1 MGSQAS
7 SISQRILPADA
18 VDSLQFEIK
27 KQVHIFSEINN
38 LGYEDFQKCLADLN
52 RLSRKCLDPNGKQ
65 LVFAVK
71 KGTDNSI
78 LWKRTVRIACVKIDP
93 ETRKI
98 DCFKL
103 LTLQQ
108 FLQVFRT
115 FQTNLHAMVTV
126 ESQRIHS
133 PGASPSRSSTGSSAT
148 GPPDTPPS
156 AKVDGAGP
164 SAAAA
169 GAARPPPE
177 SPART
182 ATPTT
187 VPLSSSASTCSSSGG
202 GTFVF
207 PDCTTASI
215 LMAQVDAIAAGPA
228 DATDHADECCIC
240 LERRPEVS
248 LPCAHSYCMPCI
260 EQWNIHQK
268 TCPICD
274 EALASTDDTWVLSEM
289 PEANEV
295 SEEICATLLKL
306 SNEPVAD
313 DDDDG
318 DRNWLRRML
327 DL

>member
-7 SISQRILPADA
+7 SISQKILPADA
-18 VDSLQFEIK
+18 VDSLQFEFK

-38 LGYEDFQKCLADLN
+38 LAYEDFQKCLADLN

-71 KGTDNSI
+71 KGSDNSI

-93 ETRKI
+93 ETKKI

-133 PGASPSRSSTGSSAT
+133 PGASPSKTSGGSAAGPDSPSNASISELSPNNAGTTEQRPGPSETHTKQPETSSA
-148 GPPDTPPS
+148 
-156 AKVDGAGP
+156 
-164 SAAAA
+164 
-169 GAARPPPE
+169 
-177 SPART
+177 
-182 ATPTT
+182 
-187 VPLSSSASTCSSSGG
+187 PLSTSSSSLSSANVSSA
-202 GTFVF
+202 FVF
-207 PDCTTASI
+207 PECTTASI
-215 LMAQVDAIAAGPA
+215 LMAQVDSITSVDPDGE
-228 DATDHADECCIC
+228 HNECCIC
-240 LERRPEVS
+240 LERKPEVS

-274 EALASTDDTWVLSEM
+274 EVLASTDDTWVLSEM
-289 PEANEV
+289 PEADEV

-306 SNEPVAD
+306 SNEANGSD
-313 DDDDG
+313 ESDK
-318 DRNWLRRML
+318 NWLRRML

>member
-7 SISQRILPADA
+7 SISQKILPADT

-38 LGYEDFQKCLADLN
+38 LAYEDFQKCLADLN

-71 KGTDNSI
+71 KGSDNSI

-93 ETRKI
+93 ETKKI

-126 ESQRIHS
+126 ETQRIHS
-133 PGASPSRSSTGSSAT
+133 PGSSPSRSCGSGPGTPSKGSSTVADRCPKAT
-148 GPPDTPPS
+148 TQPP
-156 AKVDGAGP
+156 GP
-164 SAAAA
+164 S
-169 GAARPPPE
+169 
-177 SPART
+177 T
-182 ATPTT
+182 TTPTKQPDASP
-187 VPLSSSASTCSSSGG
+187 VPLSASSTSSSSANGSAAGSG
-202 GTFVF
+202 FVF
-207 PDCTTASI
+207 PECTTASM
-215 LMAQVDAIAAGPA
+215 LMAQVDTIADGPPAGE
-228 DATDHADECCIC
+228 HGDECCIC
-240 LERRPEVS
+240 LERKPEVS

-274 EALASTDDTWVLSEM
+274 EVLASTDDTWVLSEM

-295 SEEICATLLKL
+295 SEEICATLQKL
-306 SNEPVAD
+306 STEANGED
-313 DDDDG
+313 ESDK
-318 DRNWLRRML
+318 NWLRRML

>member
-1 MGSQAS
+1 MGNQAS
-7 SISQRILPADA
+7 SISQRLLPGDTVDA
-18 VDSLQFEIK
+18 LQFEIK

-38 LGYEDFQKCLADLN
+38 LAYEDFQKCLTDLN
-52 RLSRKCLDPNGKQ
+52 RLSRKCLDPHGKQ

-71 KGTDNSI
+71 KGTDSSI

-133 PGASPSRSSTGSSAT
+133 PDASPAKSTG
-148 GPPDTPPS
+148 TPPS
-156 AKVDGAGP
+156 
-164 SAAAA
+164 ST
-169 GAARPPPE
+169 
-177 SPART
+177 PA
-182 ATPTT
+182 
-187 VPLSSSASTCSSSGG
+187 SSSSTTSSSSNS
-202 GTFVF
+202 TFVF
-207 PDCTTASI
+207 PECTTASM
-215 LMAQVDAIAAGPA
+215 LMAHVNAITDGPPPN
-228 DATDHADECCIC
+228 DDGEEHSECCIC
-240 LERRPEVS
+240 LERKPEVS
-248 LPCAHSYCMPCI
+248 LPCAHSYCTPCI

-274 EALASTDDTWVLSEM
+274 ETLASTDDTWVLSEM
-289 PEANEV
+289 PEAGEV
-295 SEEICATLLKL
+295 SEEICATLQKL
-306 SNEPVAD
+306 SAD
-313 DDDDG
+313 GVEVDG
-318 DRNWLRRML
+318 PADAVDRNWLARML

>member
-18 VDSLQFEIK
+18 VDSLHFEIK

-78 LWKRTVRIACVKIDP
+78 LWKRTVRIACVKIEP

-126 ESQRIHS
+126 ESHRIHS
-133 PGASPSRSSTGSSAT
+133 PGASPSRSSAGSAT
-148 GPPDTPPS
+148 SGPPGTPPS
-156 AKVDGAGP
+156 PKIGGTDAGP
-164 SAAAA
+164 ST
-169 GAARPPPE
+169 AARPQPE
-177 SPART
+177 SPSH
-182 ATPTT
+182 TT
-187 VPLSSSASTCSSSGG
+187 NVPLSSSASTCSSSTGG
-202 GTFVF
+202 AFVF
-207 PDCTTASI
+207 PDCTTASM
-215 LMAQVDAIAAGPA
+215 LMAQVDAIAADPA
-228 DATDHADECCIC
+228 DASDHNECCIC

-295 SEEICATLLKL
+295 SEEICATLQKL
-306 SNEPVAD
+306 SSEPGAED
-313 DDDDG
+313 EI

>member
-7 SISQRILPADA
+7 SISQKILPADT

-38 LGYEDFQKCLADLN
+38 LAYEDFQKCLADLN

-71 KGTDNSI
+71 KGSDNSI

-93 ETRKI
+93 ATKKI

-133 PGASPSRSSTGSSAT
+133 PGSSPSRSSGS
-148 GPPDTPPS
+148 GDTDIPPS
-156 AKVDGAGP
+156 KRNDVATDRPGP
-164 SAAAA
+164 SAT
-169 GAARPPPE
+169 PTKQPDI
-177 SPART
+177 SPA
-182 ATPTT
+182 
-187 VPLSSSASTCSSSGG
+187 PLSASSSSSG
-202 GTFVF
+202 FVF

-215 LMAQVDAIAAGPA
+215 LMAQVDSIAGQPEP
-228 DATDHADECCIC
+228 DGDHPDECCIC
-240 LERRPEVS
+240 LERKPEVS

-274 EALASTDDTWVLSEM
+274 EVLASTDDTWVLSEM

-306 SNEPVAD
+306 SIEANGEEE
-313 DDDDG
+313 G
-318 DRNWLRRML
+318 DKNWLRRML

>member
-7 SISQRILPADA
+7 SFSQKILPADT

-27 KQVHIFSEINN
+27 KQMHILSEINS
-38 LGYEDFQKCLADLN
+38 LAYDDFQKCLADLN
-52 RLSRKCLDPNGKQ
+52 KLSRKCLDPNGKQ

-78 LWKRTVRIACVKIDP
+78 LWKHTVRIACMKVAPD
-93 ETRKI
+93 TRKI

-126 ESQRIHS
+126 ESHRINS
-133 PGASPSRSSTGSSAT
+133 PAAGSPLRSCVTGSGKGTPSNSSSLEDSNEPLPQSVAALDPSRNGNQN
-148 GPPDTPPS
+148 
-156 AKVDGAGP
+156 
-164 SAAAA
+164 
-169 GAARPPPE
+169 
-177 SPART
+177 PA
-182 ATPTT
+182 PTMA
-187 VPLSSSASTCSSSGG
+187 PL
-202 GTFVF
+202 TFVL
-207 PDCTTASI
+207 PECTTASM
-215 LMAQVDAIAAGPA
+215 LMAQVDAITAAHSRYGS
-228 DATDHADECCIC
+228 TNELLQQVEINDHNECCIC
-240 LERRPEVS
+240 LERKPEVS

-274 EALASTDDTWVLSEM
+274 EALSSTNDTWILSEM
-289 PEANEV
+289 PEATEV

-306 SNEPVAD
+306 STETAGD
-313 DDDDG
+313 DESDK
-318 DRNWLRRML
+318 NWLRRML

>member
-7 SISQRILPADA
+7 SISQKILPADA
-18 VDSLQFEIK
+18 VDSLQFEFK

-38 LGYEDFQKCLADLN
+38 LAYEDFQKCLADLN

-71 KGTDNSI
+71 KGSDNSI

-93 ETRKI
+93 ETKKI
-98 DCFKL
+98 DSFKL

-133 PGASPSRSSTGSSAT
+133 PGTSPSKSSGGSAS
-148 GPPDTPPS
+148 GPDTPS
-156 AKVDGAGP
+156 NVSVTELSSKNGTAEQ
-164 SAAAA
+164 
-169 GAARPPPE
+169 RPGSSTTHTKQPE
-177 SPART
+177 SSP
-182 ATPTT
+182 T
-187 VPLSSSASTCSSSGG
+187 VPLSTSSSSSSSANVSSS
-202 GTFVF
+202 FVF
-207 PDCTTASI
+207 PECTTASI
-215 LMAQVDAIAAGPA
+215 LMDQVNSITAIDPEG
-228 DATDHADECCIC
+228 DHNECCIC
-240 LERRPEVS
+240 LERKPEVS

-289 PEANEV
+289 PEADEV

-306 SNEPVAD
+306 SNEANVSD
-313 DDDDG
+313 ES

>member
-1 MGSQAS
+1 MGGQAS
-7 SISQRILPADA
+7 SISHKILPADT
-18 VDSLQFEIK
+18 VDSLHFEIK

-38 LGYEDFQKCLADLN
+38 LAYEDFQKCLADLN

-126 ESQRIHS
+126 ESARIQS
-133 PGASPSRSSTGSSAT
+133 PTASPSKGGKPVASSDGESSAS
-148 GPPDTPPS
+148 PLEKPDPTVRPS
-156 AKVDGAGP
+156 P
-164 SAAAA
+164 S
-169 GAARPPPE
+169 
-177 SPART
+177 
-182 ATPTT
+182 
-187 VPLSSSASTCSSSGG
+187 SSSASSDSSH
-202 GTFVF
+202 TKFVF
-207 PDCTTASI
+207 PESTTASM
-215 LMAQVDAIAAGPA
+215 LMAQVDAITTGDSETAREQEG
-228 DATDHADECCIC
+228 DCSTDQNECCIC
-240 LERRPEVS
+240 LERKPEVS

-306 SNEPVAD
+306 SAEATE
-313 DDDDG
+313 G
-318 DRNWLRRML
+318 DESDKNWLRRML

>member
-7 SISQRILPADA
+7 SISQKILPADA
-18 VDSLQFEIK
+18 VDSLQFEFK

-38 LGYEDFQKCLADLN
+38 LAYEDFQKCLADLN

-71 KGTDNSI
+71 KGSDNSI

-93 ETRKI
+93 ETKKI

-133 PGASPSRSSTGSSAT
+133 PGASPSKTSGGASG
-148 GPPDTPPS
+148 PDTPSNASVSELSPNN
-156 AKVDGAGP
+156 AGTAEQRPGP
-164 SAAAA
+164 SATHTKQAQS
-169 GAARPPPE
+169 
-177 SPART
+177 SPA
-182 ATPTT
+182 
-187 VPLSSSASTCSSSGG
+187 PLSTSSSSSSSANVSSA
-202 GTFVF
+202 FVF
-207 PDCTTASI
+207 PECTTASI
-215 LMAQVDAIAAGPA
+215 LMAQVDSITAVDPDG
-228 DATDHADECCIC
+228 DHNECCIC
-240 LERRPEVS
+240 LERKPEVS

-274 EALASTDDTWVLSEM
+274 EVLASTDDTWVLSEM
-289 PEANEV
+289 PEADEV

-306 SNEPVAD
+306 SNEANASD
-313 DDDDG
+313 ESDK
-318 DRNWLRRML
+318 NWLRRML

>member
-7 SISQRILPADA
+7 SISQRLLLNDT

-38 LGYEDFQKCLADLN
+38 LAYEDFQKCLADLN

-71 KGTDNSI
+71 KGTDSSI

-133 PGASPSRSSTGSSAT
+133 PSGSPAKSGTPSSSTSASSSSTGA
-148 GPPDTPPS
+148 
-156 AKVDGAGP
+156 
-164 SAAAA
+164 
-169 GAARPPPE
+169 
-177 SPART
+177 
-182 ATPTT
+182 
-187 VPLSSSASTCSSSGG
+187 
-202 GTFVF
+202 FVF
-207 PDCTTASI
+207 PECTTASM
-215 LMAQVDAIAAGPA
+215 LMAHVDAITDAPA
-228 DATDHADECCIC
+228 DEGEHSECCIC
-240 LERRPEVS
+240 LERKPEVS
-248 LPCAHSYCMPCI
+248 LPCAHSYCTPCI

-289 PEANEV
+289 PEADEV
-295 SEEICATLLKL
+295 SEEICATLQKL
-306 SNEPVAD
+306 SAD
-313 DDDDG
+313 GTDG
-318 DRNWLRRML
+318 GGDETDRNWLSRML

>member
-7 SISQRILPADA
+7 SISQKILPADA
-18 VDSLQFEIK
+18 VDSLQFEFK

-38 LGYEDFQKCLADLN
+38 LAYEDFQKCLADLN

-71 KGTDNSI
+71 KGSDNSI

-93 ETRKI
+93 ETKKI

-133 PGASPSRSSTGSSAT
+133 PGASPSKSSSGSAS
-148 GPPDTPPS
+148 GPDTPSNASVTELSPKNDT
-156 AKVDGAGP
+156 ADQQPGP
-164 SAAAA
+164 SATETKQ
-169 GAARPPPE
+169 PE
-177 SPART
+177 HSSVRLST
-182 ATPTT
+182 SSSS
-187 VPLSSSASTCSSSGG
+187 SSSANVSSA
-202 GTFVF
+202 FVF
-207 PDCTTASI
+207 PECTTASI
-215 LMAQVDAIAAGPA
+215 LMAQVDSI
-228 DATDHADECCIC
+228 TDGDHNECCIC
-240 LERRPEVS
+240 LERKPEVS
-248 LPCAHSYCMPCI
+248 LPCAHSYCVPCI

-274 EALASTDDTWVLSEM
+274 ELLASTDDTWVLSEM
-289 PEANEV
+289 PEADEV

-306 SNEPVAD
+306 SNEANGSD
-313 DDDDG
+313 ENDK
-318 DRNWLRRML
+318 NWLRRML